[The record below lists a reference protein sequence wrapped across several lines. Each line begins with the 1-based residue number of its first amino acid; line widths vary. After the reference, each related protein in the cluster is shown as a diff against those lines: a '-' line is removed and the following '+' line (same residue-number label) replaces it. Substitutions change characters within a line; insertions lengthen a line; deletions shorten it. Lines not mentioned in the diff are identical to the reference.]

1 MRSRNVVV
9 VAAGVVLL
17 GAVGWYVLSSRGGP
31 DMQIETVTVDRGD
44 IVRSIATSGTVSPLV
59 TVEVGSQVSGT
70 ISQLFADFNSPVK
83 ADQVVAQIDPK
94 AFEQRV
100 TQAKADLSVA
110 EANIDVQ
117 KANIAKTQAKLKEAE
132 RALER
137 NQTLKEQGNVS
148 AAALDTALATRDSAV
163 ADVATAKA
171 QLRTAEATLVQRQ
184 AALSSAQIDL
194 SYTKIKSPIDGIVIE
209 RTVDV
214 GQTVAASMTTPIFFK
229 IAQDLRNIQI
239 EASVDEADIGNVKD
253 GDITNFT
260 VDAYP
265 DRKFEGKVTQVR
277 LAPTEEGAVV
287 TYTVIISADNP
298 RQLLLPGMTANVE
311 IITGKRENVLR
322 VRNEA
327 LRFRAPA
334 AWTPADA
341 PRGGGAF
348 APAGPRPGNGAGNAN
363 RGNAILSQLPFEITP
378 EQRTAI
384 QDDLRKEMQA
394 AAAGGG
400 FRGGDL
406 DRDAMRKQM
415 EQRIESVMARH
426 LTDEQMAKFHTFQDQ
441 RSHETVTE
449 VWVKLPGEEPQRRMA
464 RLGITDNRYTE
475 IVGGPLKEGDTVISR
490 VTERTD
496 G

>member
-1 MRSRNVVV
+1 
-9 VAAGVVLL
+9 
-17 GAVGWYVLSSRGGP
+17 
-31 DMQIETVTVDRGD
+31 
-44 IVRSIATSGTVSPLV
+44 
-59 TVEVGSQVSGT
+59 
-70 ISQLFADFNSPVK
+70 
-83 ADQVVAQIDPK
+83 
-94 AFEQRV
+94 
-100 TQAKADLSVA
+100 
-110 EANIDVQ
+110 
-117 KANIAKTQAKLKEAE
+117 
-132 RALER
+132 
-137 NQTLKEQGNVS
+137 
-148 AAALDTALATRDSAV
+148 
-163 ADVATAKA
+163 
-171 QLRTAEATLVQRQ
+171 
-184 AALSSAQIDL
+184 
-194 SYTKIKSPIDGIVIE
+194 
-209 RTVDV
+209 
-214 GQTVAASMTTPIFFK
+214 
-229 IAQDLRNIQI
+229 
-239 EASVDEADIGNVKD
+239 VKD